1 MLGRLLKRQ
10 IQPSTIYTKSGY
22 VDSLGRVGRAFQ
34 ANWAGTY
41 VDTNTALGVPA
52 IWRGVSLIADAIGA
66 LEIHSYR
73 KGRLVEPTPRILER
87 PVPNQTRI
95 ETISAMAASLILDGN
110 YYAVLGDPGA
120 NGLPDF
126 FYPVSTDRVQIFEEQ
141 GRVYYRIEQQIYQ
154 PSEILH
160 IKNFT
165 LPGELYGRGI
175 VELQKQAIG
184 KEIAINEYTSRYFDG
199 GVNPTAVIK
208 SANPDLTQEE
218 ADALKAQWMS
228 MYNGRNRMPAV
239 LNASTEFEILSG
251 NAQESQLVETQVQA
265 LTEAANILGL
275 PAYYLGAPNTS
286 RTYANV
292 EQENLQL
299 VRWSIQPIAE
309 RIEQALSDLLVR
321 GQVARFDYD
330 TLLRTDTNSRYAAYS
345 TGITS
350 GFLTVDEV
358 RDMENRDPINPIDDE
373 PIDLEDDDY
382 EEGYEEDDFE
392 DAMDEGE
399 DLESDE

>member
-10 IQPSTIYTKSGY
+10 IQPSVVYTSSGY

-34 ANWAGTY
+34 ANWSGTY

-52 IWRGVSLIADAIGA
+52 IYRGVTLIADAIGA
-66 LEIHSYR
+66 LGLHSYR
-73 KGRLVEPTPRILER
+73 NGRMVKPTPQILIK
-87 PVPNQTRI
+87 PNPQETRI

-110 YYAVLGDPGA
+110 YIAVLGERGA

-126 FYPVSTDRVQIFEEQ
+126 FYPVAIDRVNLTRVD
-141 GRVYYRIEQQIYQ
+141 GRIVYRIDEQVY
-154 PSEILH
+154 EADDILH

-165 LPGELYGRGI
+165 LPGEFFGRGI
-175 VELQKQAIG
+175 VETQKQAIG
-184 KEIAINEYTSRYFDG
+184 KEIAINEYASRYFDG

-208 SANPDLTQEE
+208 SGNPDLTQEE
-218 ADALKAQWMS
+218 ADALKTAWLS
-228 MYNGRNRMPAV
+228 MYSGRNRQPAV
-239 LNASTEFEILSG
+239 LNSTTDFEILSS
-251 NAQESQLVETQVQA
+251 NAQESQLIESQIQG

-275 PAYYLGAPNTS
+275 PAYYLGAPNSS

-309 RIEQALSDLLVR
+309 RIEQALSELLVR
-321 GQVARFDYD
+321 GQTAKFNYD
-330 TLLRTDTNSRYAAYS
+330 TLLRTDTLSRYQAHAVGL
-345 TGITS
+345 TN

-358 RDMENRDPINPIDDE
+358 RDMENRDPIQGVDDE
-373 PIDLEDDDY
+373 PIDTIEAPEYD
-382 EEGYEEDDFE
+382 EEDELDV
-392 DAMDEGE
+392 
-399 DLESDE
+399 

>member
-10 IQPSTIYTKSGY
+10 IQPSVVYTSSGY

-34 ANWAGTY
+34 ANWSGTY

-52 IWRGVSLIADAIGA
+52 IYRGVTLIADAIGA
-66 LEIHSYR
+66 LGLHSYR
-73 KGRLVEPTPRILER
+73 NGRIVKPTPQILIK
-87 PVPNQTRI
+87 PNPQETRI

-110 YYAVLGDPGA
+110 YIAVLGERGP

-126 FYPVSTDRVQIFEEQ
+126 FYPVAIDRVNLTRVD
-141 GRVYYRIEQQIYQ
+141 GRIVYRIDEQVY
-154 PSEILH
+154 EADDILH

-165 LPGELYGRGI
+165 LPGEFFGRGI
-175 VELQKQAIG
+175 VETQKQAIG
-184 KEIAINEYTSRYFDG
+184 KEIAINEYASRYFDG

-208 SANPDLTQEE
+208 SGNPDLTQEE
-218 ADALKAQWMS
+218 ADALKTAWLS
-228 MYNGRNRMPAV
+228 MYSGRNRQPAV
-239 LNASTEFEILSG
+239 LNSTTDFEILSS
-251 NAQESQLVETQVQA
+251 NAQESQLIEAQIQG

-275 PAYYLGAPNTS
+275 PAYYLGAPNSS

-309 RIEQALSDLLVR
+309 RIEQALSELLVR
-321 GQVARFDYD
+321 GQTAKFNYD
-330 TLLRTDTNSRYAAYS
+330 TLLRTDTLSRYQAHAVGL
-345 TGITS
+345 TN

-358 RDMENRDPINPIDDE
+358 RDMENRDPIQGIDDE
-373 PIDLEDDDY
+373 PIDTIEAPEYD
-382 EEGYEEDDFE
+382 EEDELDV
-392 DAMDEGE
+392 
-399 DLESDE
+399 

>member
-10 IQPSTIYTKSGY
+10 IQPSVVYTSSGY

-34 ANWAGTY
+34 ANWSGTY

-52 IWRGVSLIADAIGA
+52 IYRGVTLIADAIGA
-66 LEIHSYR
+66 LGLHSYR
-73 KGRLVEPTPRILER
+73 NGRIVKPTPQILVR
-87 PVPNQTRI
+87 PNPQETRI

-110 YYAVLGDPGA
+110 YIAVLGERGA

-126 FYPVSTDRVQIFEEQ
+126 FYPVAIDRVNLNRVD
-141 GRVYYRIEQQIYQ
+141 GRIVYRIDEQVY
-154 PSEILH
+154 EADDILH
-160 IKNFT
+160 IKNFA
-165 LPGELYGRGI
+165 LPGEFFGRGI
-175 VELQKQAIG
+175 VETQKQAIG
-184 KEIAINEYTSRYFDG
+184 KEIAINEYASRYFDG

-208 SANPDLTQEE
+208 SGNPDLTQEE
-218 ADALKAQWMS
+218 ADALKTAWLS
-228 MYNGRNRMPAV
+228 MYSGRNRQPAV
-239 LNASTEFEILSG
+239 LNSTTDFEILSS
-251 NAQESQLVETQVQA
+251 NAQESQLIEAQIQG

-275 PAYYLGAPNTS
+275 PAYYLGAPNSS

-321 GQVARFDYD
+321 GQTAKFNYD
-330 TLLRTDTNSRYAAYS
+330 TLLRTDTLSRYQAHAVGL
-345 TGITS
+345 TN

-358 RDMENRDPINPIDDE
+358 RDMENRDPIQGIDEE
-373 PIDLEDDDY
+373 PIDTIEVPEYD
-382 EEGYEEDDFE
+382 EEDELDV
-392 DAMDEGE
+392 
-399 DLESDE
+399 

>member
-10 IQPSTIYTKSGY
+10 IQPSVVYTSSGY

-34 ANWAGTY
+34 ANWSGTY

-52 IWRGVSLIADAIGA
+52 IYRGVTLIADAIGA
-66 LEIHSYR
+66 LGLHSYR
-73 KGRLVEPTPRILER
+73 NGRMVKPTPQILIK
-87 PVPNQTRI
+87 PNPQETRI

-110 YYAVLGDPGA
+110 YIAVLGERGA

-126 FYPVSTDRVQIFEEQ
+126 FYPVAIDRVNLTRVD
-141 GRVYYRIEQQIYQ
+141 GRIVYRIDEQVY
-154 PSEILH
+154 EADDILH

-165 LPGELYGRGI
+165 LPGEFFGRGI
-175 VELQKQAIG
+175 VETQKQAIG
-184 KEIAINEYTSRYFDG
+184 KEIAINEYASRYFDG

-208 SANPDLTQEE
+208 SGNPDLTQEE
-218 ADALKAQWMS
+218 ADALKTAWLS
-228 MYNGRNRMPAV
+228 MYSGRNRQPAV
-239 LNASTEFEILSG
+239 LNSTTDFEILSS
-251 NAQESQLVETQVQA
+251 NAQESQLIESQIQG

-275 PAYYLGAPNTS
+275 PAYYLGAPNSS

-309 RIEQALSDLLVR
+309 RIEQALSELLVR
-321 GQVARFDYD
+321 GQTAKFNYD
-330 TLLRTDTNSRYAAYS
+330 TLLRTDTLSRYQAHAVGL
-345 TGITS
+345 TN

-358 RDMENRDPINPIDDE
+358 RDMENRDPIQGIDDE
-373 PIDLEDDDY
+373 PIDTIEAPEYD
-382 EEGYEEDDFE
+382 EEDELDV
-392 DAMDEGE
+392 
-399 DLESDE
+399 

>member
-10 IQPSTIYTKSGY
+10 IQPSVVYTSSGY

-34 ANWAGTY
+34 ANWSGTY

-52 IWRGVSLIADAIGA
+52 IYRGVTLIADAIGA
-66 LEIHSYR
+66 LGLHSYR
-73 KGRLVEPTPRILER
+73 NGRIVKPTPQILIK
-87 PVPNQTRI
+87 PNPQETRI

-110 YYAVLGDPGA
+110 YIAVLGERGA

-126 FYPVSTDRVQIFEEQ
+126 FYPVAIDRVNLNRID
-141 GRVYYRIEQQIYQ
+141 GRIVYRIDEQVY
-154 PSEILH
+154 EADDILH

-165 LPGELYGRGI
+165 LPGEFFGRGI
-175 VELQKQAIG
+175 VETQKQAIG
-184 KEIAINEYTSRYFDG
+184 KEIAINEYASRYFDG

-208 SANPDLTQEE
+208 SGNPDLTQEE
-218 ADALKAQWMS
+218 ADALKTAWLS
-228 MYNGRNRMPAV
+228 MYSGRNRQPAV
-239 LNASTEFEILSG
+239 LNSTTDFEILSS
-251 NAQESQLVETQVQA
+251 NAQESQLIEAQIQG

-275 PAYYLGAPNTS
+275 PAYYLGAPNSS

-309 RIEQALSDLLVR
+309 RIEQAL
-321 GQVARFDYD
+321 FNYD
-330 TLLRTDTNSRYAAYS
+330 TLLRTDTLSRYQAHAVGL
-345 TGITS
+345 TN

-358 RDMENRDPINPIDDE
+358 RDMENRDPIQGIDDE
-373 PIDLEDDDY
+373 PIDTIEAPEYD
-382 EEGYEEDDFE
+382 EEDELDV
-392 DAMDEGE
+392 
-399 DLESDE
+399 

>member
-10 IQPSTIYTKSGY
+10 IQPSVVYTKSGY

-52 IWRGVSLIADAIGA
+52 IYRGVSLIADAIGA
-66 LEIHSYR
+66 LQLSAYR
-73 KGRLVEPTPRILER
+73 RDRKVEPTPRILER
-87 PVPNQTRI
+87 PVPTQTRM

-126 FYPVSTDRVQIFEEQ
+126 FYPVACDRVQIFEDR
-141 GRVYYRIEQQIYQ
+141 GRVYYRIENRSYD
-154 PSEILH
+154 PSEIFH

-165 LPGELYGRGI
+165 LPGEYYGRGI

-184 KEIAINEYTSRYFDG
+184 KEIAINEYTARYFDG

-228 MYNGRNRMPAV
+228 MYSGRNRMPAV
-239 LNASTEFEILSG
+239 LNSSTEFEILSG
-251 NAQESQLVETQVQA
+251 NAQESQLVEAQIQA

-275 PAYYLGAPNTS
+275 PAYYLGAPNSS

-321 GQVARFDYD
+321 GQTAKFDYD
-330 TLLRTDTNSRYAAYS
+330 SLLRTDTNSRYTAYA

-350 GFLTVDEV
+350 GFLTADEV
-358 RDMENRDPINPIDDE
+358 REMENRDPINPIDDE
-373 PIDLEDDDY
+373 PIEMDDDLEDDYEDDM
-382 EEGYEEDDFE
+382 EEGEI
-392 DAMDEGE
+392 DEQ
-399 DLESDE
+399 

>member
-10 IQPSTIYTKSGY
+10 IQPSVVYTSSGY

-34 ANWAGTY
+34 ANWSGTY

-52 IWRGVSLIADAIGA
+52 IYRGVTLIADAIGA
-66 LEIHSYR
+66 LGLHSYR
-73 KGRLVEPTPRILER
+73 NGRIVKPTPQILIK
-87 PVPNQTRI
+87 PNPQETRI

-110 YYAVLGDPGA
+110 YIAVLGERGA

-126 FYPVSTDRVQIFEEQ
+126 FYPVAIDRVNLTRVD
-141 GRVYYRIEQQIYQ
+141 GRIVYRIENQVY
-154 PSEILH
+154 EADDILH

-165 LPGELYGRGI
+165 LPGEFFGRGI
-175 VELQKQAIG
+175 VETQKQAIG
-184 KEIAINEYTSRYFDG
+184 KEIAINEYASRYFDG

-208 SANPDLTQEE
+208 SGNPDLTQEE
-218 ADALKAQWMS
+218 ADALKTAWLS
-228 MYNGRNRMPAV
+228 MYSGRNRQPAV
-239 LNASTEFEILSG
+239 LNSTTDFEILSS
-251 NAQESQLVETQVQA
+251 NAQESQLIEAQIQG

-275 PAYYLGAPNTS
+275 PAYYLGAPNSS

-309 RIEQALSDLLVR
+309 RIEQALSELLVR
-321 GQVARFDYD
+321 GQTAKFNYD
-330 TLLRTDTNSRYAAYS
+330 TLLRTDTLSRYQAHAVGL
-345 TGITS
+345 TN

-358 RDMENRDPINPIDDE
+358 RDMENRDPIQGIDDE
-373 PIDLEDDDY
+373 PIDTIEAPEYD
-382 EEGYEEDDFE
+382 
-392 DAMDEGE
+392 
-399 DLESDE
+399 

>member
-10 IQPSTIYTKSGY
+10 IQPSVVYTSSGY

-34 ANWAGTY
+34 ANWSGTY

-52 IWRGVSLIADAIGA
+52 IYRGVTLIADAIGA
-66 LEIHSYR
+66 LGLHSYR
-73 KGRLVEPTPRILER
+73 NGRIVKPTPQILIK
-87 PVPNQTRI
+87 PNPQETRI

-110 YYAVLGDPGA
+110 YIAVLGERGA

-126 FYPVSTDRVQIFEEQ
+126 FYPVAIDRVNLTRVD
-141 GRVYYRIEQQIYQ
+141 GRIVYRIDEQVY
-154 PSEILH
+154 EADDILH

-165 LPGELYGRGI
+165 LPGEFFGRGI
-175 VELQKQAIG
+175 VETQKQAIG
-184 KEIAINEYTSRYFDG
+184 QEIAINEYASRYFDG

-208 SANPDLTQEE
+208 SGNPDLTQEE
-218 ADALKAQWMS
+218 ADALKTAWLS
-228 MYNGRNRMPAV
+228 MYSGRNRQPAV
-239 LNASTEFEILSG
+239 LNSTTDFEILSS
-251 NAQESQLVETQVQA
+251 NAQESQLIEAQIQG

-275 PAYYLGAPNTS
+275 PAYYLGAPNSS

-309 RIEQALSDLLVR
+309 RIEQALSELLVR
-321 GQVARFDYD
+321 GQTAKFNYD
-330 TLLRTDTNSRYAAYS
+330 TLLRTDTLSRYQAHAVGL
-345 TGITS
+345 TN

-358 RDMENRDPINPIDDE
+358 RDMENRDPIQGIDDE
-373 PIDLEDDDY
+373 PIDTIEAPEYD
-382 EEGYEEDDFE
+382 EEDELDV
-392 DAMDEGE
+392 
-399 DLESDE
+399 

>member
-10 IQPSTIYTKSGY
+10 IQPSVVYTSSGY

-34 ANWAGTY
+34 ANWSGTY

-52 IWRGVSLIADAIGA
+52 IYRGVTLIADAIGA
-66 LEIHSYR
+66 LGLHSYR
-73 KGRLVEPTPRILER
+73 NGRIVKPTPQILIK
-87 PVPNQTRI
+87 PNPQEMRI

-110 YYAVLGDPGA
+110 YIAVLGERGA

-126 FYPVSTDRVQIFEEQ
+126 FYPVAIDRVNLTRVD
-141 GRVYYRIEQQIYQ
+141 GRIVYRIENQVY
-154 PSEILH
+154 EADDILH

-165 LPGELYGRGI
+165 LPGEFFGRGI
-175 VELQKQAIG
+175 VETQKQAIG
-184 KEIAINEYTSRYFDG
+184 KEIAINEYASRYFDG

-208 SANPDLTQEE
+208 SGNPDLTQEE
-218 ADALKAQWMS
+218 ADALKTAWLS
-228 MYNGRNRMPAV
+228 MYSGRNRQPAV
-239 LNASTEFEILSG
+239 LNSTTDFEILSS
-251 NAQESQLVETQVQA
+251 NAQESQLIEAQIQG

-275 PAYYLGAPNTS
+275 PAYYLGAPNSS

-309 RIEQALSDLLVR
+309 RIEQALSELLVR
-321 GQVARFDYD
+321 GQTAKFNYD
-330 TLLRTDTNSRYAAYS
+330 TLLRTDTLSRYQAHAVGL
-345 TGITS
+345 TN

-358 RDMENRDPINPIDDE
+358 RDMENRDPIQGIDDE
-373 PIDLEDDDY
+373 PIDTIEAPEYD
-382 EEGYEEDDFE
+382 EEDELDV
-392 DAMDEGE
+392 
-399 DLESDE
+399 

>member
-10 IQPSTIYTKSGY
+10 IQPSVVYTSSGY

-34 ANWAGTY
+34 ANWSGTY

-52 IWRGVSLIADAIGA
+52 IYRGVTLIADAIGA
-66 LEIHSYR
+66 LGLHSYR
-73 KGRLVEPTPRILER
+73 NGRIVKPTPQILIK
-87 PVPNQTRI
+87 PNPQETRI

-110 YYAVLGDPGA
+110 YIAVLGERGA

-126 FYPVSTDRVQIFEEQ
+126 FYPVAIDRVNLTRVD
-141 GRVYYRIEQQIYQ
+141 GRIVYRIENQVY
-154 PSEILH
+154 EADDILH

-165 LPGELYGRGI
+165 LPGEFFGRGI
-175 VELQKQAIG
+175 VETQKQAIG
-184 KEIAINEYTSRYFDG
+184 KEIAINEYASRYFDG

-208 SANPDLTQEE
+208 SGNPDLTQEE
-218 ADALKAQWMS
+218 ADALKTAWLS
-228 MYNGRNRMPAV
+228 MYSGRNRQPAV
-239 LNASTEFEILSG
+239 LNSTTDFEILSS
-251 NAQESQLVETQVQA
+251 NAQESQLIEAQIQG

-275 PAYYLGAPNTS
+275 PAYYLGAPNSS

-309 RIEQALSDLLVR
+309 RIEQALSELLVR
-321 GQVARFDYD
+321 GQTAKFNYD
-330 TLLRTDTNSRYAAYS
+330 TLLRTDTLSRYQAHAVGL
-345 TGITS
+345 TN

-358 RDMENRDPINPIDDE
+358 RDMENRDPIQGIDDE
-373 PIDLEDDDY
+373 PIDTIEAPEYD
-382 EEGYEEDDFE
+382 EEDELDV
-392 DAMDEGE
+392 
-399 DLESDE
+399 

>member
-10 IQPSTIYTKSGY
+10 IQPSVVYTSSGY

-34 ANWAGTY
+34 ANWSGTY

-52 IWRGVSLIADAIGA
+52 IYRGVTLIADAIGA
-66 LEIHSYR
+66 LGLHSYR
-73 KGRLVEPTPRILER
+73 NGRIVKPTPQILIK
-87 PVPNQTRI
+87 PNPQETRI

-110 YYAVLGDPGA
+110 YIAVLGERGA

-126 FYPVSTDRVQIFEEQ
+126 FYPVAIDRVNLTRVD
-141 GRVYYRIEQQIYQ
+141 GRIVYRIDEQVYDADD
-154 PSEILH
+154 ILH

-165 LPGELYGRGI
+165 LPGEFFGRGI
-175 VELQKQAIG
+175 VETQKQAIG
-184 KEIAINEYTSRYFDG
+184 KEIAINEYASRYFDG

-208 SANPDLTQEE
+208 SGNPDLTQEE
-218 ADALKAQWMS
+218 ADALKTAWLS
-228 MYNGRNRMPAV
+228 MYSGRNRQPAV
-239 LNASTEFEILSG
+239 LNSTTDFEILSS
-251 NAQESQLVETQVQA
+251 NAQESQLIEAQIQG

-275 PAYYLGAPNTS
+275 PAYYLGAPNSS

-309 RIEQALSDLLVR
+309 RIEQALSELLVR
-321 GQVARFDYD
+321 GQTAKFNYD
-330 TLLRTDTNSRYAAYS
+330 TLLRTDTLSHYQAHAVGLTN
-345 TGITS
+345 

-358 RDMENRDPINPIDDE
+358 RDMENRDPIQAIDDE
-373 PIDLEDDDY
+373 PIDTIEAPEYD
-382 EEGYEEDDFE
+382 EEDELDV
-392 DAMDEGE
+392 
-399 DLESDE
+399 